1 MVTVVVDMVTNLLY
15 TVASLLINLDQVHA
29 KAIGNL
35 KENGQYKIYLKDAW
49 VVITLALFLFIIP
62 AENPFRGILK
72 FKPPPGLFFQKFK
85 VVTTLIRLLLKSDN
99 RQ

>member
-1 MVTVVVDMVTNLLY
+1 MVTNLVY
-15 TVASLLINLDQVHA
+15 YCLLINLDQVHA

-72 FKPPPGLFFQKFK
+72 FKPPPGSFFQKFK
-85 VVTTLIRLLLKSDN
+85 VVTMYFGSFIIKVG
-99 RQ
+99 